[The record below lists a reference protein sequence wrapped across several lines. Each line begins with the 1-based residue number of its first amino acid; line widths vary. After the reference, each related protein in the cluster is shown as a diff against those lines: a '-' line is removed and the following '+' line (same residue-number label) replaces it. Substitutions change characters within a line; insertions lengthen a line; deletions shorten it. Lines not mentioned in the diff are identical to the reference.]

1 MAEIFASESGQHR
14 SGCFR
19 TAQPRWMTILKRI
32 FLVVVALHLLLG
44 LVSSYRAWFQIH
56 SVTLNASDKVIRE
69 GSIIQTKVVSY
80 GRSFTDVD
88 LELIQGGSVVT
99 LDRQRVP
106 ANEFGFYDPR
116 TQSLSFSTALKPE
129 QLHNFHNGPAILRA
143 IAVGREQW
151 TRLPPPV
158 VRELAVVI
166 QKAA

>member
-1 MAEIFASESGQHR
+1 M
-14 SGCFR
+14 
-19 TAQPRWMTILKRI
+19 
-32 FLVVVALHLLLG
+32 
-44 LVSSYRAWFQIH
+44 
-56 SVTLNASDKVIRE
+56 
-69 GSIIQTKVVSY
+69 SY